1 MIDKNYRL
9 GYIRPSYYQYLAPCS
24 TTQLTVYLW
33 GFKAGYEEELNRSL
47 KKTVTLQFLLISFK
61 AKLPLGKDMLE
72 QYTGAAIMFLLA
84 MGIACGMIV
93 MTSLLGPKKQ
103 FADKMEPF
111 ECGESQLVSPHQR
124 FSVKFYLVGV
134 LFVLFDIEA
143 IFFFPW
149 AILFRRLGLF
159 GFVEMLLFILI
170 LGVGLLY
177 VWKRGGLDWE

>member
-1 MIDKNYRL
+1 MLDQ
-9 GYIRPSYYQYLAPCS
+9 YI
-24 TTQLTVYLW
+24 
-33 GFKAGYEEELNRSL
+33 
-47 KKTVTLQFLLISFK
+47 
-61 AKLPLGKDMLE
+61 
-72 QYTGAAIMFLLA
+72 GAAIMFLLCLGVA
-84 MGIACGMIV
+84 VGMLV
-93 MTSLLGPKKQ
+93 MTTILGPKRQ

-149 AILFRRLGLF
+149 AILFKRLGMY
-159 GFVEMLLFILI
+159 GFIEMLLFILI

-177 VWKRGGLDWE
+177 VWKRGALDWE

>member
-1 MIDKNYRL
+1 MIDKNYWL
-9 GYIRPSYYQYLAPCS
+9 GYIRPSIYRYLAPFT

-33 GFKAGYEEELNRSL
+33 GFKAACPEEFAGG
-47 KKTVTLQFLLISFK
+47 KKTQQHNFSLILYGT
-61 AKLPLGKDMLE
+61 KLPFLKNMLE
-72 QYTGAAIMFLLA
+72 QYTGAAIMLLFA
-84 MGIACGMIV
+84 MGIACGMV
-93 MTSLLGPKKQ
+93 AMTSLLGPKRH

-124 FSVKFYLVGV
+124 FSVKFYLVAV

-149 AILFRRLGLF
+149 AVLFKRLGLF
-159 GFVEMLLFILI
+159 GFVEMFLFILI